1 MSSNYF
7 YLAFIPMI
15 VAQIIAR
22 VYLLKYLDQPARYK
36 GAPWYV
42 NLSFNS
48 GMVNLFHLKE
58 TVLFYFIGFIGFSVV
73 FVLYIENFIFGIGVI
88 IFFLF
93 SLWMYWKAM
102 VWMDENERWGIRKAG
117 GEESQTSTLQQITK
131 DSFLLFNS
139 FIIVLIISLVGY
151 AQLRE
156 YVRIKG
162 QEAGKKDALEQ
173 IRQDSLQNLK
183 NK

>member
-1 MSSNYF
+1 
-7 YLAFIPMI
+7 MI
-15 VAQIIAR
+15 IAQIIAR

-48 GMVNLFHLKE
+48 GVGKLFDLKE
-58 TVLFYFIGFIGFSVV
+58 TVLFYLIGLIGFIVV
-73 FVLYIENFIFGIGVI
+73 FLLYIENFVFGIGVI
-88 IFFLF
+88 ILFLF
-93 SLWMYWKAM
+93 SLWMYWKAII
-102 VWMDENERWGIRKAG
+102 WMDKNERWGIRKAG

-156 YVRIKG
+156 YVRSKG

>member
-1 MSSNYF
+1 
-7 YLAFIPMI
+7 MI

-22 VYLLKYLDQPARYK
+22 IYLLKYLDQPARFK

-88 IFFLF
+88 ILFFL
-93 SLWMYWKAM
+93 SIWMYWKAM
-102 VWMDENERWGIRKAG
+102 VWMDKNERWGIRKPG
-117 GEESQTSTLQQITK
+117 GEENPISSFQHITK

-139 FIIVLIISLVGY
+139 FIVVLIISLVGY

-156 YVRIKG
+156 YIRSKG

-173 IRQDSLQNLK
+173 IRQDSLQNPK

>member
-22 VYLLKYLDQPARYK
+22 VYLLKYLDKPANFE

-42 NLSFNS
+42 KLPYSS
-48 GMVNLFHLKE
+48 VVKLFDLRE

-73 FVLYIENFIFGIGVI
+73 FVMYIDHFIIGLLI
-88 IFFLF
+88 TLLFLLSAWF
-93 SLWMYWKAM
+93 NWKAM
-102 VWMDENERWGIRKAG
+102 VWMDENNRWGTRKPR
-117 GEESQTSTLQQITK
+117 GEENPISSFQHITK

-139 FIIVLIISLVGY
+139 FIVVLIISLSGY

-156 YVRIKG
+156 YVRSKG

>member
-7 YLAFIPMI
+7 FIAFIPMI
-15 VAQIIAR
+15 IAQIIAR
-22 VYLLKYLDQPARYK
+22 VYLLKYMDQPARYK

-42 NLSFNS
+42 NLSFNI
-48 GMVNLFHLKE
+48 GMVNLFDLKE
-58 TVLFYFIGFIGFSVV
+58 TVLFYFIGFIGFIVV
-73 FVLYIENFIFGIGVI
+73 FIINIDHIIIGSLFTI
-88 IFFLF
+88 LFL
-93 SLWMYWKAM
+93 LGVWMYWKAM
-102 VWMDENERWGIRKAG
+102 VWMDKNDRWGTLKPKV
-117 GEESQTSTLQQITK
+117 EEDNRSTLQHLTK

-139 FIIVLIISLVGY
+139 IIVVIIISLVGY

-156 YVRIKG
+156 YVRSKG

-173 IRQDSLQNLK
+173 IRQDSLQNFK

>member
-88 IFFLF
+88 ILFFLC
-93 SLWMYWKAM
+93 LWMYWKAM
-102 VWMDENERWGIRKAG
+102 VWMD
-117 GEESQTSTLQQITK
+117 
-131 DSFLLFNS
+131 
-139 FIIVLIISLVGY
+139 
-151 AQLRE
+151 
-156 YVRIKG
+156 
-162 QEAGKKDALEQ
+162 
-173 IRQDSLQNLK
+173 K
-183 NK
+183 N